1 LLLLLLLLAVVNYCC
16 GEGRHCSRPGVA
28 LAHRGVEA
36 ELAARVGKEACH
48 ELLGALA
55 EKVSHGA
62 MLKVWLVVRLR
73 LSRRRPCLLVQGLC
87 LLLPRRVLLVT
98 MLLLLVVFTMLLLPR
113 WVLLM
118 AMRLIRRWR
127 VGGVGVCG
135 RGGGEG
141 RERGR
146 REGAGEGRGG

>member
-1 LLLLLLLLAVVNYCC
+1 VLLAVVNCCCC
-16 GEGRHCSRPGVA
+16 GEGRHCRPGVA

-135 RGGGEG
+135 RGVGG

-146 REGAGEGRGG
+146 SREGAGEGRGG